1 MAETTLSV
9 GSVRP
14 DVSGRANSVAG
25 ELASSTAVHA
35 RVAVRPVRHCP
46 VTRLAGEYGLRE
58 LVPPGRVDRAPQ
70 AVVEVT
76 ETEGLRDIGAH
87 PVARVDDVTVCRLPT
102 LARVP
107 DATDTTA
114 CGHDYCLAHGFS
126 FLPIDPYHTRWE
138 GDCLHCSFAALGTAE
153 IRRVVRAFGNAD
165 FVVELEQLVR
175 GEECGIA
182 VDTARTAVFALDR
195 LTERQREVAA
205 AAVEGGYFE
214 PDGPSA
220 DEMADDLDIA
230 KPTLSEHLRTVQCEL
245 LRQAFSRE

>member
-1 MAETTLSV
+1 MSDRVNRSAEGMASATV
-9 GSVRP
+9 
-14 DVSGRANSVAG
+14 
-25 ELASSTAVHA
+25 VHA

-46 VTRLAGEYGLRE
+46 VTRLAGKYGLQE
-58 LVPPGRVDRAPQ
+58 LVPPGRGDRAPQ
-70 AVVEVT
+70 VVVETT
-76 ETEGLRDIGAH
+76 ETAGLREVGAH

-102 LARVP
+102 LAQVP

-138 GDCLHCSFAALGTAE
+138 GDVLHCSFAALGTTE

-175 GEECGIA
+175 GQEGDIA
-182 VDTARTAVFALDR
+182 VDTARTAVCDLDR

-205 AAVEGGYFE
+205 AAVERGYFE

-220 DEMADDLDIA
+220 DEMAEALDIA
-230 KPTLSEHLRTVQCEL
+230 KPTLSEHLRTVQDEL
-245 LRQAFSRE
+245 VRQAFSGDR